1 MNDIFIGGVVTG
13 EKQHHR
19 KRLRRIQFRWQ
30 PVVQLSVTRTKI
42 FSICPDG
49 DCVVEITAIVSLSLY
64 TRAHSTRI
72 YIYIYINF
80 LAHFFF
86 SPLLFASRYKAKQ
99 HHDKYRYG
107 IFIALGIYRAVLS
120 ENKGIKK
127 KKNEIAAISLLYFL
141 MGYLRRKKS

>member
-72 YIYIYINF
+72 YIYIYISW
-80 LAHFFF
+80 LIFF
-86 SPLLFASRYKAKQ
+86 SHPFCSPRGIKRNNTMINIDTVFLLRSE
-99 HHDKYRYG
+99 
-107 IFIALGIYRAVLS
+107 FIAPFYRKTK
-120 ENKGIKK
+120 E
-127 KKNEIAAISLLYFL
+127 
-141 MGYLRRKKS
+141 